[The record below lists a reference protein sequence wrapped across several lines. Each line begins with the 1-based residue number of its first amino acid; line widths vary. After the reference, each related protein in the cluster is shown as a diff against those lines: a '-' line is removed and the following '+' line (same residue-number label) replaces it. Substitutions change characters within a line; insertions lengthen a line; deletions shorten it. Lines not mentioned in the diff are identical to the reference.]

1 MELSLKPSHAKVKDY
16 YNALNQF
23 GQLNISHET
32 AVRQAFASLL
42 DTCARQFKWKLVQEF
57 RLPAPKNRS
66 VIVDGC
72 VLDSFTLKHGFWE
85 AKDLKDQLEKEIKKK
100 LEQGYPRNNIIFQ
113 SPEKA
118 ILYQKGVRQGLNED
132 ITDPDNL
139 VDLLKEFFKY
149 REPQHE
155 EWEAAVA
162 DFSSRIPEIAAAV
175 RAIIE
180 KERKTNKKFV
190 ASFEGFVL
198 LCRQAIN
205 PNLSDDAVET
215 MLIQH
220 LLTER
225 IFRRVFNNPEFT
237 RRNIIAAEIEK
248 VIDSLTSRHFSRDA
262 FLKDLDRFYHAIEI
276 NAENATD
283 FSEKQAFLNTVYERF
298 FQGFSPKEADTH
310 GIVYTPQPIVNF
322 MVRSVEEIL
331 KKEFGKSLG
340 DREVHILDP
349 FVGTGNFIVRVM
361 QEIPKTRLQ
370 YKYENELHCNEVM
383 LLPYYIASMNI
394 EHAYLEAT
402 DEYKPFEGICLVDTF
417 ELAEASQA
425 SLFTAENT
433 VRVEKQKQS
442 PIFVIIGNPPYNSGQ
457 QDENDRNK
465 NRVYETLDQQVA
477 ATYGTDSTA
486 TLRNSLRDPYIKA
499 FRWASNRLKDSGVLA
514 FVTNSGFLDGLATD
528 GMRKHLGQD
537 FDAIYILDL
546 GGNVRKNPKLS
557 GTTHNVFGIQ
567 VGVSINLLVRRG
579 KPESGVRAAEVFYWK
594 MPEFARKEAKYSI
607 LESMQEYSSPDWTR
621 IHPTASHRWLTD
633 GANDFDEFVV
643 IGSKEAKRGIEH
655 SIFTTYCNG
664 QKSNSDSYVYDFDRE
679 VLLKRAQVMVANFNE
694 ELNRYRLNHK
704 PENLEDFLQV
714 DEKKLKWIR
723 NTKRHLLRGEDA
735 KFSPS
740 QIRKA
745 LYRPYVA
752 LYSFFNDTF
761 NEDLYQLHSFFPITR
776 GPTDNVAVALTAI
789 GNMNPF
795 QVLASNVTPDLH
807 LTGDT
812 QCFPFYTYDEDGT
825 NRRENITDWALDQF
839 RSHYKD
845 KSISKWDIFYYTYA
859 VLHHPEYRTRYAAN
873 LKRELPRIP
882 YAPDFHAFAKAGK
895 RLAELHVDYEKQK
908 EYPLERREKPGEK
921 LNLRV
926 EKMRLSKDKQ
936 TLVYNDFLTLTG
948 IPKET
953 YDYRLGN
960 RSALEWVIDQYQIS
974 TDKRSGI
981 ANDPNR
987 DDDKEYILRL
997 IGQVI
1002 TVSLETVKIVNALPG
1017 LGLPKETSTTPTIAK
1032 ATTIVQ

>member
-16 YNALNQF
+16 YSALNQF

-85 AKDLKDQLEKEIKKK
+85 AKDLKDQLEREIKKK

-113 SPEKA
+113 SPERA

-175 RAIIE
+175 KAIIE

-190 ASFEGFVL
+190 ASFEAFVL

-205 PNLSDDAVET
+205 PNLSDDAVEI

-283 FSEKQAFLNTVYERF
+283 FSEKQTFLNTVYERF

-394 EHAYLEAT
+394 EHAYLDAT
-402 DEYKPFEGICLVDTF
+402 GEYKPFEGICLVDTF
-417 ELAEASQA
+417 ELAESSQS

-433 VRVEKQKQS
+433 ARVEKQKQT
-442 PIFVIIGNPPYNSGQ
+442 PIFVIIGNPPYNVGQ
-457 QDENDRNK
+457 EEENDDNK
-465 NRVYETLDQQVA
+465 NRKYPYLDKRVSDTFA
-477 ATYGTDSTA
+477 KASNAT
-486 TLRNSLRDPYIKA
+486 SLSKLNDPYVKA
-499 FRWASNRLKDSGVLA
+499 YRWAADRIGAEGIIA
-514 FVTNSGFLDGLATD
+514 FVSNNSFLDRIAFDGVRHHLA
-528 GMRKHLGQD
+528 RD
-537 FDAIYILDL
+537 FDAVYALDL
-546 GGNVRKNPKLS
+546 GGDVRKNPKLS

-567 VGVSINLLVRRG
+567 VGVSINLFIKRKKRLDVAEIYYARLDEYWRKEQKYRFLDEHPVRSSLEWTRLYPDKRNG
-579 KPESGVRAAEVFYWK
+579 WLTEGVRADF
-594 MPEFARKEAKYSI
+594 EAFTPLGDK
-607 LESMQEYSSPDWTR
+607 D
-621 IHPTASHRWLTD
+621 
-633 GANDFDEFVV
+633 ANNN
-643 IGSKEAKRGIEH
+643 A
-655 SIFTTYCNG
+655 IFGRYGLGVSTNRDAWAY
-664 QKSNSDSYVYDFDRE
+664 
-679 VLLKRAQVMVANFNE
+679 NFNE
-694 ELNRYRLNHK
+694 NHLVKNIKRTINFYNGEVRRWLSTARDMNVDKFVINDDKLISWSRDLKADLKRGRLA
-704 PENLEDFLQV
+704 EFES
-714 DEKKLKWIR
+714 
-723 NTKRHLLRGEDA
+723 A
-735 KFSPS
+735 KV
-740 QIRKA
+740 RDC
-745 LYRPYVA
+745 LYRPFTTNKLFFDRILNEEVYA
-752 LYSFFNDTF
+752 FPSFSPNGVKTPHNLLIGLSGLGHSKAFSCLATAGIGSL
-761 NEDLYQLHSFFPITR
+761 DLIEK
-776 GPTDNVAVALTAI
+776 
-789 GNMNPF
+789 
-795 QVLASNVTPDLH
+795 
-807 LTGDT
+807 T
-812 QCFPFYTYDEDGT
+812 QFYPFYTYSEDAVSKS
-825 NRRENITDWALDQF
+825 ENITDWALSEF

-845 KSISKWDIFYYTYA
+845 KSITKWDIFYYTYA
-859 VLHHPEYRTRYAAN
+859 VLNHPEYRTRYAAN

-908 EYPLERREKPGEK
+908 EYDLVRQEKPGEK
-921 LNLRV
+921 LNYRV

-936 TLVYNDFLTLTG
+936 TLVYNDFLTLAG

-953 YDYRLGN
+953 FDYRLGN
-960 RSALEWVIDQYQIS
+960 RSALEWVIDQYQVS

-981 ANDPNR
+981 TNDPNR

-997 IGQVI
+997 IGQVV
-1002 TVSLETVKIVNALPG
+1002 TVSLETVKIVNALPD
-1017 LGLPKETSTTPTIAK
+1017 LGLPKDTAAK
-1032 ATTIVQ
+1032 ATTVQ